1 MRRSYEQEHAPPQRV
16 ALDDGATAIML
27 RRLPLRF
34 TTDDFLNVLNLEFRG
49 RYNFVY
55 IPHAKS
61 RARNVALA
69 FMNFVDHETAQRAFA
84 FFQRLP
90 RKGTCLGS
98 HFKVSQADVQGLGNN
113 LAYFI
118 ARSGLVEVDSP
129 YAPRVYENGR
139 RQCVREAAQK
149 HVTMEQVAKATAQ
162 MSGTT
167 ARQPRRLSLRQRD
180 DYPCTAQPANRR
192 SPGRVADAGD
202 IRNARIEHGAKVTLS
217 CQSRAIEHDSEAEH
231 QALMEMPI
239 VDEDADVIQIAR
251 IGPREEGIV
260 SRCQLRGIKNEA
272 EEQALMQRPIM
283 YEERADGSVQF
294 FL

>member
-55 IPHAKS
+55 IPHDKS

-69 FMNFVDHETAQRAFA
+69 FINFVDHETAQKAFA
-84 FFQRLP
+84 YFQRVP
-90 RKGTCLGS
+90 GQGTCLGS
-98 HFKVSQADVQGLGNN
+98 HLKVSQADVQGLANN

-118 ARSGLVEVDSP
+118 ARSGLLEVDNP
-129 YAPRVYENGR
+129 YAPRVYENGQ
-139 RQCVREAAQK
+139 RQCVLQAVQK
-149 HVTMEQVAKATAQ
+149 HVTMELVMKL
-162 MSGTT
+162 T
-167 ARQPRRLSLRQRD
+167 ARRPHRQGSLQKRDGYTSAEQPASRLSHGRLND
-180 DYPCTAQPANRR
+180 AN
-192 SPGRVADAGD
+192 G
-202 IRNARIEHGAKVTLS
+202 IRIARIEHGADSGFQL
-217 CQSRAIEHDSEAEH
+217 RAIKHE
-231 QALMEMPI
+231 
-239 VDEDADVIQIAR
+239 
-251 IGPREEGIV
+251 
-260 SRCQLRGIKNEA
+260 NEA